1 MVGDWTL
8 SLFAALLCLGSGL
21 LAALAAS
28 EFSNFTERTLKT
40 LASLGFVCLALG
52 GLAAISN
59 LGRPSMILGV
69 FANPASRLFWE
80 MIGVAGA
87 LLTSAAYLAA
97 LFREADQTITRV
109 IILLSALFAFVATAA
124 LGANMV
130 MSWRPVLS
138 SYTLMIPFIGLYWT
152 AASLSFLL
160 ACELEDADGAKA
172 RASSFAASAVSVIG
186 FSAYIAG
193 LLANPDTSEAGQQ
206 LVTGVLSL
214 QFWIGCVFCGI
225 LLPLAAALLRKA
237 RKLSASVGLIGVFIA
252 SFLWQSIIFDIGRA
266 AWHFFNP

>member
-1 MVGDWTL
+1 MGQQTSEDALRRRNGRRLDIIT
-8 SLFAALLCLGSGL
+8 FASLLCLGSGL

-52 GLAAISN
+52 GLAAVSN

-109 IILLSALFAFVATAA
+109 ISLLSAL
-124 LGANMV
+124 L
-130 MSWRPVLS
+130 RS
-138 SYTLMIPFIGLYWT
+138 SQPQR
-152 AASLSFLL
+152 S
-160 ACELEDADGAKA
+160 A
-172 RASSFAASAVSVIG
+172 R
-186 FSAYIAG
+186 
-193 LLANPDTSEAGQQ
+193 T
-206 LVTGVLSL
+206 
-214 QFWIGCVFCGI
+214 W
-225 LLPLAAALLRKA
+225 
-237 RKLSASVGLIGVFIA
+237 
-252 SFLWQSIIFDIGRA
+252 
-266 AWHFFNP
+266 

>member
-8 SLFAALLCLGSGL
+8 SLFAALLSLGSGL

-28 EFSNFTERTLKT
+28 EFSNFTERTLKMF
-40 LASLGFVCLALG
+40 ASLGFACLALG
-52 GLAAISN
+52 GMAAVSN

-80 MIGVAGA
+80 MIGVTGA
-87 LLTSAAYLAA
+87 LLTSAAYLIA
-97 LFREADQTITRV
+97 LFREADQAITRV
-109 IILLSALFAFVATAA
+109 ISLLSALFAFVATAA
-124 LGANMV
+124 LSANMV

-138 SYTLMIPFIGLYWT
+138 SYTLEIPFIGLYWT

-160 ACELEDADGAKA
+160 ACKLEDAGCTKA
-172 RASSFAASAVSVIG
+172 RTSSLAASAVSVIG
-186 FSAYIAG
+186 FGAYIAS
-193 LLANPDTSEAGQQ
+193 LLTKPDTLETGLQ
-206 LVTGVLSL
+206 LITGVLSL

-225 LLPLAAALLRKA
+225 LLPLATALLTKA
-237 RKLSASVGLIGVFIA
+237 RKLFVFIGLLGVFIA

>member
-52 GLAAISN
+52 GLAAVSN

-130 MSWRPVLS
+130 MSWRPVLCNS
-138 SYTLMIPFIGLYWT
+138 
-152 AASLSFLL
+152 
-160 ACELEDADGAKA
+160 K
-172 RASSFAASAVSVIG
+172 
-186 FSAYIAG
+186 
-193 LLANPDTSEAGQQ
+193 
-206 LVTGVLSL
+206 
-214 QFWIGCVFCGI
+214 
-225 LLPLAAALLRKA
+225 
-237 RKLSASVGLIGVFIA
+237 
-252 SFLWQSIIFDIGRA
+252 
-266 AWHFFNP
+266 